1 MPKPEWGVKR
11 VCPKTGKRFYD
22 LNKSPI
28 VSPYTGEIV
37 EIDSTAR
44 KGAEGA
50 RAQSKTKQESAK
62 SDRSELE
69 GDDAVLV
76 DDNDTTDDAD
86 LLEDDG
92 DDTVALDDLADVAEK
107 DDES

>member
-28 VSPYTGEIV
+28 VSPYTGEVV
-37 EIDSTAR
+37 EIESATR

-50 RAQSKTKQESAK
+50 RAQAK
-62 SDRSELE
+62 KKPEPAKADPSELE
-69 GDDAVLV
+69 GDEAVLV
-76 DDNDTTDDAD
+76 DDDDTGDDAD
-86 LLEDDG
+86 LLEDDN

>member
-28 VSPYTGEIV
+28 VSPYTGEVV
-37 EIDSTAR
+37 EIDTAAR
-44 KGAEGA
+44 KGAEST
-50 RAQSKTKQESAK
+50 RAEPAKKQTPAKTDQ
-62 SDRSELE
+62 SEL
-69 GDDAVLV
+69 GDNDAMLV
-76 DDNDTTDDAD
+76 DEEDTGDDAD
-86 LLEDDG
+86 LLEDDA

-107 DDES
+107 DDEN